1 MAIRSGTF
9 RRLKMNDKISVIV
22 DTFDVKGKPIKL
34 CLLKPNVQINKF
46 CDIEYKK
53 AWIFLLRQGI
63 PTHKTLLKDFE
74 KQEVWTKT
82 HEKELNDLNLKIGI
96 QDHLMHKF
104 IQQDK
109 TDDAQKAALDI
120 VDLRNESYELI
131 EIINQAYTYS
141 CEGGANEIRHE
152 AYIAYASAYEKD
164 FDKLYFKDYEDFK
177 NRRDERASVDLHV
190 AYMQSVLTDNQ
201 KYIHDLPENQFL
213 VDTGYLTKEL
223 RLKIDNKPLEKKSK
237 KTAVKKSKKK
247 ASKKKE

>member
-1 MAIRSGTF
+1 
-9 RRLKMNDKISVIV
+9 MNDKIFVIV
-22 DTFDVKGKPIKL
+22 ETFDEKGKSIKL

-53 AWIFLLRQGI
+53 AWVFLLRQGI

-74 KQEVWTKT
+74 KNEVWTKVQD
-82 HEKELNDLNLKIGI
+82 KELNDLNIQIGI

-104 IQQDK
+104 IKQDK

-120 VDLRNESYELI
+120 VDLRNKSYELI
-131 EIINQAYTYS
+131 EIINQAYSYS

-177 NRRDERASVDLHV
+177 NRRDERAAVDLHV
-190 AYMQSVLTDNQ
+190 AYMQSVLADNQ
-201 KYIHDLPENQFL
+201 KYIYDLPENQFL
-213 VDTGYLTKEL
+213 VDVGYLTQEL
-223 RLKIDNKPLEKKSK
+223 RRKLKKKSSDKKSK
-237 KTAVKKSKKK
+237 KSVVKKATKK
-247 ASKKKE
+247 ALKKKE